1 MLQNKALNKLF
12 CLQTNICCDIIKLGD
27 RMKIDKIKKTGH
39 KYQIIFSDNTILKT
53 YDDVILNNALL
64 YHQDVDSELLN
75 KLNNE
80 TSYYDIYYKAV
91 NYISKRLRS
100 EKEICTYIDKCNA
113 TPKEKNMVIKKL
125 KEIGLINDVAFAK
138 AYTADRI
145 NLSSDGPL
153 KIKKYLLDFN
163 ISEDAADDIINSI
176 DKDIVLNKLSKLI
189 SKKVQSSKY
198 SGYVLKQKIVN
209 DFINLGYDREMI
221 NDVFASINID
231 KTNLLKKEYD
241 KIYKK
246 LNGKYS
252 DYELQSRIKN
262 KLYQKGF
269 TKEEIDSL

>member
-1 MLQNKALNKLF
+1 
-12 CLQTNICCDIIKLGD
+12 
-27 RMKIDKIKKTGH
+27 MKIDKIKKTGH

-231 KTNLLKKEYD
+231 KTNLLKKEYA

>member
-27 RMKIDKIKKTGH
+27 RIKIDKIKKTGH

>member
-113 TPKEKNMVIKKL
+113 TPKEKNMVIK
-125 KEIGLINDVAFAK
+125 N
-138 AYTADRI
+138 YTSHFR
-145 NLSSDGPL
+145 
-153 KIKKYLLDFN
+153 KY
-163 ISEDAADDIINSI
+163 
-176 DKDIVLNKLSKLI
+176 
-189 SKKVQSSKY
+189 
-198 SGYVLKQKIVN
+198 
-209 DFINLGYDREMI
+209 
-221 NDVFASINID
+221 
-231 KTNLLKKEYD
+231 
-241 KIYKK
+241 
-246 LNGKYS
+246 
-252 DYELQSRIKN
+252 
-262 KLYQKGF
+262 
-269 TKEEIDSL
+269 